1 MSTLLKAGDSEPE
14 QPLREGWLVKQSGG
28 ASTRARRRSVGE
40 IMKKWD
46 ERYFVLTTQRLY
58 YFKTM
63 EDFKR
68 GSDPSGIISIKD
80 HVVEGAASPL
90 EFGLRGDERT
100 YKFKADDEGM
110 AGRWITA
117 LRAVQISSIAEWTN
131 RELITFGRICGFP
144 EECLSWLQ
152 AQNYDGQMFGRL
164 KSPSHLASKGYS
176 GRSDTV
182 WTLLNGLRTP
192 AVHDWLNRFSA
203 FCQKNAAERQLENA
217 EMLCLIRLG
226 KGLELMNL
234 LDKPDDADTA
244 PAPAPAPAYTAPAPA
259 PQVYAPAPAPAP
271 AYDYGGYDEDD
282 DGPVADDV

>member
-28 ASTRARRRSVGE
+28 AAATRGRRRSVGE

-68 GSDPSGIISIKD
+68 GGDPSGIISVKD

-90 EFGLRGDERT
+90 EFGLRGEDRT
-100 YKFKADDEGM
+100 FKFKADDEGM
-110 AGRWITA
+110 AGRWVTA
-117 LRAVQISSIAEWTN
+117 LRAVQISSIAEWSC
-131 RELITFGRICGFP
+131 RELISFGRICQFP
-144 EECLSWLQ
+144 EEALSWLQ
-152 AQNYDGQMFGRL
+152 ANNYDGQKFGRL
-164 KSPSHLASKGYS
+164 KNPAHLATKGYS

-182 WTLLNGLRTP
+182 WVLLNGLRTP

-226 KGLELMNL
+226 KGLELMNS
-234 LDKPDDADTA
+234 LDKPDEEDAPPPPQFQA
-244 PAPAPAPAYTAPAPA
+244 PAPAPP
-259 PQVYAPAPAPAP
+259 PQQYYAPAPAPAVD
-271 AYDYGGYDEDD
+271 YGYGGYDEDD